1 MKKHTTAAAP
11 PAPAPE
17 PTPEPAAT
25 SEAYLRLAAD
35 FENFRRRTRRD
46 AAQQAAAE
54 KEAFIL
60 ELLPVLDS
68 LDRACASGADTPP
81 SALQQGVA
89 LTWQQLTDLL
99 HRHGIDGFD
108 AVGQPFDPVR
118 HEAIAMG
125 HDPQQPDQVVLEMTA
140 RGYQRGDVVLRPARV
155 VVNEVAAA
163 GESRHG
169 G

>member
-1 MKKHTTAAAP
+1 MKKHTTAAAQ

-17 PTPEPAAT
+17 PAAEPAAT
-25 SEAYLRLAAD
+25 PEAYLRLAAD

-60 ELLPVLDS
+60 DLLPVLDS
-68 LDRACASGADTPP
+68 LDRACASGADAPP

-99 HRHGIDGFD
+99 HRHGVDSFE
-108 AVGQPFDPVR
+108 AVGQPFDPAR
-118 HEAIAMG
+118 HEAIATG
-125 HDPQQPDQVVLEMTA
+125 HDPQQPDQVVLAMTA

-163 GESRHG
+163 GESHHG